1 MIIDDDTS
9 GFLYPT
15 SIVTHVRCSL
25 PYLGLRF
32 ASQCLKFR
40 SLGKN
45 VVVSLT
51 PGPKHL
57 VFEKPYYN
65 PSFGF
70 EWLGYPIII
79 GVPGCM
85 LKNFRSN
92 PLFQNLST
100 VLVSNASSTGSIFK
114 ILGVLESPR
123 TVDAENDQKCG
134 QRPTIHHQKEKI
146 GHLEKNVTFR

>member
-1 MIIDDDTS
+1 MDYKKKFGRIRP
-9 GFLYPT
+9 LANK
-15 SIVTHVRCSL
+15 
-25 PYLGLRF
+25 LRTLCGRD
-32 ASQCLKFR
+32 AFR
-40 SLGKN
+40 NLIAADIAGS
-45 VVVSLT
+45 
-51 PGPKHL
+51 KHL

-85 LKNFRSN
+85 LKIFRSN